1 MNQEFIE
8 QQIEATKSDLAF
20 HERALSENIT
30 TLEGLEVLSEVN
42 SSDTIERLLKEA
54 VEQVKWYQGRIV
66 FDHNMLDVL
75 YTVRDAKADNQIY
88 K

>member
-8 QQIEATKSDLAF
+8 QQIESTKCDLVF
-20 HERALSENIT
+20 HEQALSENIT

-42 SSDTIERLLKEA
+42 SSNTIDRLLKEA

-75 YTVRDAKADNQIY
+75 FTARDLIK